1 MSQPSRTHNSPMFF
15 ILLCSREADDIKEQI
30 DKKCQALSVAD
41 PGSDLLSVQAL
52 QRQHEVFE
60 RDIIPLGEKVRC
72 VFLIFLNTFFKLMPV
87 AMCLSLVLLT
97 NPLFLDTFLYLA
109 LY

>member
-1 MSQPSRTHNSPMFF
+1 MSFT
-15 ILLCSREADDIKEQI
+15 LLCSREADDIKEQI
-30 DKKCQALSVAD
+30 DKKCRALIAAD

-60 RDIIPLGEKVRC
+60 RDIIPLGEKVRYM
-72 VFLIFLNTFFKLMPV
+72 FSILLDTFSKLMPV

-97 NPLFLDTFLYLA
+97 NPLYLHTFKILHYTNFCTLS
-109 LY
+109 LREKH